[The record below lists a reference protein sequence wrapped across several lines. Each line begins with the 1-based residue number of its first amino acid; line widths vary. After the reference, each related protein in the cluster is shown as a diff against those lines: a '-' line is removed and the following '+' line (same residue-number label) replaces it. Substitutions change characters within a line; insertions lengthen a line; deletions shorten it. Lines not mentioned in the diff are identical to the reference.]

1 MLTELRISNF
11 ALFDQLHLEFPKGFL
26 ALTGETGG
34 GKSLLVDALVLL
46 TGGRASAEHIRSD
59 AEEAILEAGF
69 SIAHNLSLVK
79 YLRDR
84 DLLTS
89 DDQELIIR
97 RVLSRSGKNK
107 TYVNGSLAPL
117 QVVQD
122 IARWLIDI
130 HSQHEQQSLLAVP
143 AQLDVLDN
151 FGEAQDLRGRYAKAY
166 HHWKEKE
173 GELNAT
179 LTRKAEQKDRQEF
192 MEFQLQELEGANLQE
207 GEEETL
213 HQEYQRLKHARRIGE
228 LTNDAYQN
236 LYEGEEAVLGNL
248 RSILESF
255 KELAEIDQSVEP
267 WVRVGES
274 ASLSLQELTED
285 LRKYREELDYDPN
298 RIGGIDDR
306 LALIQRLKRKYQATV
321 EQLIERKHSLQQELE
336 GYVNIQDQIQGL
348 TQEVAEACR
357 LIEKLGKEL
366 SQKRRK
372 AAKLF
377 EQKIQ
382 DEFSVLRMNQVRF
395 QVKMDSQSGIG
406 GGGVTGMDKVEFVLS
421 ANPGEPLQPLAKVA
435 SGGEL
440 SRIMLAIKSVLAEA
454 DEVSV
459 LIFDEVDTGI
469 GGPVAAVVGERLRTL
484 AHYHQVFCITHLP
497 QIASKAGTHY
507 LIEKSVKNKKTVT
520 GVRMLRDT
528 ERQNEVARMLGG
540 LEITPSTRDT
550 ATEMLQMST
559 KPTKRKPS

>member
-11 ALFDQLHLEFPKGFL
+11 ALFDQLHLEFPNGFL

-59 AEEAILEAGF
+59 AKEATLEAGF
-69 SIAHNLSLVK
+69 SIARNLSLVR
-79 YLRDR
+79 YLRER
-84 DLLTS
+84 DFLPP

-97 RVLSRSGKNK
+97 RVLTRSGKNK

-130 HSQHEQQSLLAVP
+130 HSQHDQQSLLALS
-143 AQLDVLDN
+143 AQLEVLDG
-151 FGEAQDLRGRYAKAY
+151 FGETKDLRNRYTKAY
-166 HHWKEKE
+166 LHWKEKE
-173 GELNAT
+173 RELSNI
-179 LTRKAEQKDRQEF
+179 LTRQVEQKGRQEF
-192 MEFQLQELEGANLQE
+192 LEYQLQELESANLLE
-207 GEEETL
+207 GEEEAL
-213 HQEYQRLKHARRIGE
+213 HQEYQRLKHAGRIGE
-228 LTNDAYQN
+228 LTNGAYQI

-248 RSILESF
+248 RSILQSIN
-255 KELAEIDQSVEP
+255 ELAEVDPTVES
-267 WVRVGES
+267 WVRLGES
-274 ASLSLQELTED
+274 ASISLQELTEE
-285 LRKYREELDYDPN
+285 LRKYREELDYDPS
-298 RIGGIDDR
+298 RFADIDDR
-306 LALIQRLKRKYQATV
+306 LAQIQRLKRKYHSTV
-321 EQLIERKHSLQQELE
+321 EQLIEQKHSLQKELE
-336 GYVNIQDQIQGL
+336 GFSNIQGQIEGL
-348 TQEVAEACR
+348 NQEVSDAR
-357 LIEKLGKEL
+357 RVMEKLGKEL
-366 SQKRRK
+366 SQKRRE
-372 AAKLF
+372 AAKRF

-382 DEFSVLRMNQVRF
+382 GEFSALRMEQVRF
-395 QVKMDSQSGIG
+395 QVTIDTLSEIDIV
-406 GGGVTGMDKVEFVLS
+406 GVTGMDKVEFVLS

-497 QIASKAGTHY
+497 QIASQASTHY
-507 LIEKSVKNKKTVT
+507 LIEKEVKNKKTVT
-520 GVRMLRDT
+520 GVRMLKDM
-528 ERQNEVARMLGG
+528 ERQHEIARMLGG
-540 LEITPSTRDT
+540 LEITKSTRET

-559 KPTKRKPS
+559 KRKKSGGS

>member
-79 YLRDR
+79 YLQER

-89 DDQELIIR
+89 EDQELIIR
-97 RVLSRSGKNK
+97 RVISRSGKNK

-130 HSQHEQQSLLAVP
+130 HSQHDQQSLLALS
-143 AQLDVLDN
+143 AQLEVLDN
-151 FGEAQDLRGRYAKAY
+151 FGETQDLRSRYTNAY
-166 HHWKEKE
+166 LYWREKE
-173 GELNAT
+173 RELTET

-207 GEEETL
+207 AEEETL
-213 HQEYQRLKHARRIGE
+213 HQEYQRLKHAGRIGE
-228 LTNDAYQN
+228 LTNSAYDL
-236 LYEGEEAVLGNL
+236 LYEGDEAMLGKFG
-248 RSILESF
+248 SILQSI
-255 KELAEIDQSVEP
+255 KELAEIDPSVES
-267 WVRVGES
+267 WVQVGES
-274 ASLSLQELTED
+274 ASVSLQELTED
-285 LRKYREELDYDPN
+285 LRKYREDLDYDPH
-298 RIGGIDDR
+298 RFGVIDDR
-306 LALIQRLKRKYQATV
+306 LALIQRLKRKYHATV
-321 EQLIERKHSLQQELE
+321 EQLIEQKHSIQQELE
-336 GYVNIQDQIQGL
+336 GFSTIEEQIQGL
-348 TQEVAEACR
+348 SQEVSDACR
-357 LIEKLGKEL
+357 AVHKLGKEL

-382 DEFSVLRMNQVRF
+382 REFLSLRMDRVQF
-395 QVKMDSQSGIG
+395 QVKMDSYSDIEEG
-406 GGGVTGMDKVEFVLS
+406 GMTGMDKVEFALS

-469 GGPVAAVVGERLRTL
+469 GGPVAAVVGKRLRKL
-484 AHYHQVFCITHLP
+484 ADYHQVFCITHLP
-497 QIASKAGTHY
+497 QIASQATTHY
-507 LIEKSVKNKKTVT
+507 LIEKSVKTNKTIT
-520 GVRMLRDT
+520 AVRTLMET
-528 ERQNEVARMLGG
+528 ERQNEIARMLGG

-550 ATEMLQMST
+550 ATEMLQMSS
-559 KPTKRKPS
+559 KRKKKGGS

>member
-11 ALFDQLHLEFPKGFL
+11 ALFDQLHLEFPNGFL

-69 SIAHNLSLVK
+69 SIGQNLSLVS
-79 YLRDR
+79 YLRER

-130 HSQHEQQSLLAVP
+130 HSQHDQQSLLALQ
-143 AQLDVLDN
+143 AQLDVLDG
-151 FGEAQDLRGRYAKAY
+151 FGETKGLRSRYAKAY
-166 HHWKEKE
+166 LHWKDKE
-173 GELNAT
+173 RELSNT
-179 LTRKAEQKDRQEF
+179 LVRQAEQKGRQEVI
-192 MEFQLQELEGANLQE
+192 EFQLQELAGANLQA

-213 HQEYQRLKHARRIGE
+213 HQEYQRLKHAGRIGE
-228 LTNDAYQN
+228 LTNHAYQI

-248 RSILESF
+248 RSISQSI
-255 KELAEIDQSVEP
+255 KELAEIDQSVES
-267 WVRVGES
+267 WVRFGES
-274 ASLSLQELTED
+274 ASVSLQELTEE
-285 LRKYREELDYDPN
+285 LRKYREELDYDST
-298 RIGGIDDR
+298 RFGDIDDR
-306 LALIQRLKRKYQATV
+306 LAQIQRLKRKYHATV
-321 EQLIERKHSLQQELE
+321 EQLIEQKHSLQKELE
-336 GYVNIQDQIQGL
+336 GFSNIREQIGGL
-348 TQEVAEACR
+348 SQEVSDAR
-357 LIEKLGKEL
+357 RVIEKVGKEL
-366 SQKRRK
+366 SQKRRQ

-382 DEFSVLRMNQVRF
+382 REFSALRMEQVRF
-395 QVKMDSQSGIG
+395 QVNIDSQPDINDV
-406 GGGVTGMDKVEFVLS
+406 GVTGMDKVEFVLS

-440 SRIMLAIKSVLAEA
+440 SRIMLAIKSVLAEV

-469 GGPVAAVVGERLRTL
+469 GGAVAAVVGERLRTL

-497 QIASKAGTHY
+497 QIASQASTHY
-507 LIEKSVKNKKTVT
+507 LIEKEVRNKKTVT
-520 GVRMLRDT
+520 GVRMLKEM
-528 ERQNEVARMLGG
+528 ERQHEIARMLGG
-540 LEITPSTRDT
+540 LEITKSTRET
-550 ATEMLQMST
+550 ATEMLKMST
-559 KPTKRKPS
+559 KPKKRGAS

>member
-11 ALFDQLHLEFPKGFL
+11 ALFDQLHLEFPNGFL

-46 TGGRASAEHIRSD
+46 TGGRASAEHIRSG
-59 AEEAILEAGF
+59 AEEAILEAAF
-69 SIAHNLSLVK
+69 SIGQNLSLVR
-79 YLRDR
+79 YLRER
-84 DLLTS
+84 DFLTS
-89 DDQELIIR
+89 DDPELIIR

-130 HSQHEQQSLLAVP
+130 HSQHDQQSLLALS
-143 AQLDVLDN
+143 AQLDVLDG
-151 FGEAQDLRGRYAKAY
+151 FGETKDLRSRYTEVY
-166 HHWKEKE
+166 LGWKEKE
-173 GELNAT
+173 QELSQT
-179 LTRKAEQKDRQEF
+179 LTRQAEQKDRREF
-192 MEFQLQELEGANLQE
+192 REFQLQELESANLQE

-213 HQEYQRLKHARRIGE
+213 HQEYQRLKHAGRIGE
-228 LTNDAYQN
+228 LTNHAYLM
-236 LYEGEEAVLGNL
+236 LYEGEETVLGNL
-248 RSILESF
+248 QSILQSI
-255 KELAEIDQSVEP
+255 KELAEIDPTGES
-267 WVRVGES
+267 WVRLGES
-274 ASLSLQELTED
+274 ASVSLQELTEE
-285 LRKYREELDYDPN
+285 LRKYREELDFDPN
-298 RIGGIDDR
+298 RFGDIDDR
-306 LALIQRLKRKYQATV
+306 LAQIQRVKRKYHATV
-321 EQLIERKHSLQQELE
+321 DQLIDQQRSLQKELE
-336 GYVNIQDQIQGL
+336 GFSNIQDQIEGL
-348 TQEVAEACR
+348 RQEVSNAR
-357 LIEKLGKEL
+357 RVIEKLGKEL
-366 SQKRRK
+366 SQKRRE

-382 DEFSVLRMNQVRF
+382 SEFSALRMEQVRF
-395 QVKMDSQSGIG
+395 QVNIDPLSDIDRVGM
-406 GGGVTGMDKVEFVLS
+406 TGMDKIEFLLS

-454 DEVSV
+454 DEVAV

-497 QIASKAGTHY
+497 QIASLASTHF
-507 LIEKSVKNKKTVT
+507 LIEKEVKNKKTFT
-520 GVRMLRDT
+520 GVRMLKDM
-528 ERQNEVARMLGG
+528 ERQQEIARMLGG
-540 LEITPSTRDT
+540 LEITKSTRET

-559 KPTKRKPS
+559 KRKKRGGS

>member
-11 ALFDQLHLEFPKGFL
+11 ALFDQLHLEFPNGFL

-59 AEEAILEAGF
+59 AEEAILEGGF
-69 SIAHNLSLVK
+69 SIAQNLSLVR
-79 YLRDR
+79 YLRER
-84 DLLTS
+84 DFLTS
-89 DDQELIIR
+89 DDPELIIR

-130 HSQHEQQSLLAVP
+130 HSQHDQQSLLALS
-143 AQLDVLDN
+143 AQLDVLDG
-151 FGEAQDLRGRYAKAY
+151 FGETKDLRSRYTEVY
-166 HHWKEKE
+166 LGWKEKE
-173 GELNAT
+173 QELSQT
-179 LTRKAEQKDRQEF
+179 LTRQAEQKDRRDIR
-192 MEFQLQELEGANLQE
+192 EFQLQELESANLQE
-207 GEEETL
+207 GEEEIL
-213 HQEYQRLKHARRIGE
+213 HQEYQRLKHAGRIGE
-228 LTNDAYQN
+228 LTNNAYQM

-248 RSILESF
+248 QSILQSI
-255 KELAEIDQSVEP
+255 KELAEIDPTGDS
-267 WVRVGES
+267 WVRLGES
-274 ASLSLQELTED
+274 ASVSLQELTEE
-285 LRKYREELDYDPN
+285 LRKYREGLDFDPN
-298 RIGGIDDR
+298 RFGDIDDR
-306 LALIQRLKRKYQATV
+306 LAQIQRLKRKYQATV
-321 EQLIERKHSLQQELE
+321 DQLIEQQHSLQKELE
-336 GYVNIQDQIQGL
+336 GFSNIQDQIEGL
-348 TQEVAEACR
+348 RQEVSNAR
-357 LIEKLGKEL
+357 RVLEKLGKEL
-366 SQKRRK
+366 SQKRRE

-382 DEFSVLRMNQVRF
+382 SEFSALRMEQVRF
-395 QVKMDSQSGIG
+395 QVNIDPLSDLDGV
-406 GGGVTGMDKVEFVLS
+406 GVTGLDKVEFLLS

-469 GGPVAAVVGERLRTL
+469 GGPVAAVVGERLRAL

-497 QIASKAGTHY
+497 QIASQASTHY
-507 LIEKSVKNKKTVT
+507 LIEKEVKNKKTVT
-520 GVRMLRDT
+520 HVRMLKDM
-528 ERQNEVARMLGG
+528 EREQEIARMLGG
-540 LEITPSTRDT
+540 LEITKSTRET

-559 KPTKRKPS
+559 KRKKRGGS

>member
-46 TGGRASAEHIRSD
+46 TGGRASTEHIRSD
-59 AEEAILEAGF
+59 AEEAVLEAGF
-69 SIAHNLSLVK
+69 SIAQNRSLVR
-79 YLRDR
+79 YLCER

-89 DDQELIIR
+89 DDEELIIR

-130 HSQHEQQSLLAVP
+130 HSQHDQQSLLALS

-151 FGEAQDLRGRYAKAY
+151 FGEAQDLRSRFTKAY
-166 HHWKEKE
+166 LHWKEKE
-173 GELNAT
+173 RELSDT

-213 HQEYQRLKHARRIGE
+213 HQEYQRLKHAGRIGE
-228 LTNDAYQN
+228 LTNGAYQI

-248 RSILESF
+248 RSMLQSI
-255 KELAEIDQSVEP
+255 KELAEIDQSVES

-274 ASLSLQELTED
+274 ASVSLQELTED

-298 RIGGIDDR
+298 RFEDIDDR
-306 LALIQRLKRKYQATV
+306 LAQIQRLKRKYRATV
-321 EQLIERKHSLQQELE
+321 EQLIAQKDSLQQELE
-336 GYVNIQDQIQGL
+336 GFSNIQDQIQGL
-348 TQEVAEACR
+348 SQEVSDAWGV
-357 LIEKLGKEL
+357 IEKLGEEL

-372 AAKLF
+372 AAKQF

-382 DEFSVLRMNQVRF
+382 REFSALRMDQVRF
-395 QVKMDSQSGIG
+395 QVKMDSHSDIG
-406 GGGVTGMDKVEFVLS
+406 GVGMTGMDKVEFVLS

-459 LIFDEVDTGI
+459 LVFDEVDTGI
-469 GGPVAAVVGERLRTL
+469 GGPVAAVVGERLRAL

-497 QIASKAGTHY
+497 QIASQAGTQY
-507 LIEKSVKNKKTVT
+507 LIEKKVKNKKTVT
-520 GVRMLRDT
+520 AVRMLKDM
-528 ERQNEVARMLGG
+528 ERQNEIARMLGG
-540 LEITPSTRDT
+540 LEITASTRDT

-559 KPTKRKPS
+559 KPKRRGAT

>member
-11 ALFDQLHLEFPKGFL
+11 ALFDQLHLEFPNGFL

-69 SIAHNLSLVK
+69 SIGQNLSLVS
-79 YLRDR
+79 YLRER

-130 HSQHEQQSLLAVP
+130 HSQHDQQSLLALQ
-143 AQLDVLDN
+143 AQLDVLDG
-151 FGEAQDLRGRYAKAY
+151 FGETKGLRSRYAKAY
-166 HHWKEKE
+166 LHWKDKE
-173 GELNAT
+173 RELSNT
-179 LTRKAEQKDRQEF
+179 LVRQAEQKGRQEVI
-192 MEFQLQELEGANLQE
+192 EFQLQELAGANLQA

-213 HQEYQRLKHARRIGE
+213 HQEYQRLKHAGRIGE
-228 LTNDAYQN
+228 LTNHAYQI

-248 RSILESF
+248 RSISQSI
-255 KELAEIDQSVEP
+255 KELAEIDQSVES
-267 WVRVGES
+267 WVRFGES
-274 ASLSLQELTED
+274 ASVSLQELTEE
-285 LRKYREELDYDPN
+285 LRKYREELDYDST
-298 RIGGIDDR
+298 RFGDIDDR
-306 LALIQRLKRKYQATV
+306 LAQIQRLKRKYHATV
-321 EQLIERKHSLQQELE
+321 EQLIEQKHSLQKELE
-336 GYVNIQDQIQGL
+336 GFSNIQEQIGGL
-348 TQEVAEACR
+348 SQEVSDAR
-357 LIEKLGKEL
+357 RVIEKVGKEL
-366 SQKRRK
+366 SQKRRQ

-382 DEFSVLRMNQVRF
+382 REFSALRMEQVRF
-395 QVKMDSQSGIG
+395 QVNIDSQPDINDV
-406 GGGVTGMDKVEFVLS
+406 GVTGMDKVEFVLS

-440 SRIMLAIKSVLAEA
+440 SRIMLAIKSVLAEV

-469 GGPVAAVVGERLRTL
+469 GGAVAAVVGERLRTL

-497 QIASKAGTHY
+497 QIASQASTHY
-507 LIEKSVKNKKTVT
+507 LIEKEVRNKKTVT
-520 GVRMLRDT
+520 GVRMLKDM
-528 ERQNEVARMLGG
+528 ERQHEIARMLGG
-540 LEITPSTRDT
+540 LEITKSTRET
-550 ATEMLQMST
+550 ATEMLKMST
-559 KPTKRKPS
+559 KPKKRGAS

>member
-11 ALFDQLHLEFPKGFL
+11 ALFDQLHLEFPNGFL

-59 AEEAILEAGF
+59 AKEATLEAGF
-69 SIAHNLSLVK
+69 SIARNLSLVR
-79 YLRDR
+79 YLRER
-84 DLLTS
+84 DFLPP

-97 RVLSRSGKNK
+97 RVLTRSGKNK

-130 HSQHEQQSLLAVP
+130 HSQHDQQSLLALS
-143 AQLDVLDN
+143 AQLEVLDG
-151 FGEAQDLRGRYAKAY
+151 FGETKDLRNRYTKAY
-166 HHWKEKE
+166 LHWKEKE
-173 GELNAT
+173 RELSNI
-179 LTRKAEQKDRQEF
+179 LTRQVEQKGRQEF
-192 MEFQLQELEGANLQE
+192 LEYQLQELESANLLE
-207 GEEETL
+207 GEEEAL
-213 HQEYQRLKHARRIGE
+213 HQEYQRLKHAGRIGE
-228 LTNDAYQN
+228 LTNGAYQI

-248 RSILESF
+248 RSILQSIN
-255 KELAEIDQSVEP
+255 ELAEIDPTVES
-267 WVRVGES
+267 WVRLGES
-274 ASLSLQELTED
+274 ASISLQELTEE
-285 LRKYREELDYDPN
+285 LRKYREELDYDPS
-298 RIGGIDDR
+298 RFADIDDR
-306 LALIQRLKRKYQATV
+306 LAQIQRLKRKYHSTV
-321 EQLIERKHSLQQELE
+321 EQLIEQKHSLQKELE
-336 GYVNIQDQIQGL
+336 GFSNIQGQIEGL
-348 TQEVAEACR
+348 NQEVSDAR
-357 LIEKLGKEL
+357 RVMEKLGKEL
-366 SQKRRK
+366 SQKRRE
-372 AAKLF
+372 AAKRF

-382 DEFSVLRMNQVRF
+382 GEFSALRMEQVRF
-395 QVKMDSQSGIG
+395 QVTIDTLSEIDIV
-406 GGGVTGMDKVEFVLS
+406 GVTGMDKVEFVLS

-497 QIASKAGTHY
+497 QIASQASTHY
-507 LIEKSVKNKKTVT
+507 LIEKEVKNKKTVT
-520 GVRMLRDT
+520 GVRMLKDM
-528 ERQNEVARMLGG
+528 ERQHEIARMLGG
-540 LEITPSTRDT
+540 LEITKSTRET

-559 KPTKRKPS
+559 KRKKSGGS

>member
-34 GKSLLVDALVLL
+34 GKSLLVDALVIL
-46 TGGRASAEHIRSD
+46 TGGRASADHIRSD

-69 SIAHNLSLVK
+69 SIVHNHSLVK
-79 YLRDR
+79 YLRER

-117 QVVQD
+117 QVVQN

-130 HSQHEQQSLLAVP
+130 HSQHEQQSLLAVS

-151 FGEAQDLRGRYAKAY
+151 FGEAQDLRSRYATAY

-173 GELNAT
+173 RELNAT

-192 MEFQLQELEGANLQE
+192 LEYQLQELGGANLQE

-213 HQEYQRLKHARRIGE
+213 HQEYQRLKHAGRIGE

-248 RSILESF
+248 RSILQSI
-255 KELAEIDQSVEP
+255 KELAEIDQSVES
-267 WVRVGES
+267 WVQVGES
-274 ASLSLQELTED
+274 ASVSLQELTED
-285 LRKYREELDYDPN
+285 LRKYREELEYDPN
-298 RIGGIDDR
+298 RFGDIDER
-306 LALIQRLKRKYQATV
+306 LALIQRLKRKYHESV

-348 TQEVAEACR
+348 SQEVSHAWR
-357 LIEKLGKEL
+357 NIEKLGKEL

-382 DEFSVLRMNQVRF
+382 REFSVLRMNQVRF
-395 QVKMDSQSGIG
+395 QVKMDSHSDIG
-406 GGGVTGMDKVEFVLS
+406 GGGMTGMDKVEFVLS

-497 QIASKAGTHY
+497 QIASQAGTHY
-507 LIEKSVKNKKTVT
+507 LIEKNVKNKKTVT
-520 GVRMLRDT
+520 AVRMLRET

-550 ATEMLQMST
+550 ATEMLQMSA
-559 KPTKRKPS
+559 KPRKRRPS